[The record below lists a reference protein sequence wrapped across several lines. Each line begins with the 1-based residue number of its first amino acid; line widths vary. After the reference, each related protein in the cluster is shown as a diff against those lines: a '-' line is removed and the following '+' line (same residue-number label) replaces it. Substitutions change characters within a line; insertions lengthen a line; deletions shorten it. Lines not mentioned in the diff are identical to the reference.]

1 MCTMLPLFP
10 LLPALCLVSHLPIF
24 STGTPAN
31 LAVSSGPGGPIAK
44 ATIPAS
50 NITGGQAGD
59 LCPQWPGDRV
69 IVSFRN
75 PLPSA
80 YRPIDDRSLEAVIN
94 QSIIQ
99 ALALPLADS
108 PKAYF
113 SVGPEGDD
121 LLRLEIFQ
129 VTGEAKRSIGTLTD
143 RLFRCTVAITPFAYA
158 YAVESLK
165 DNREVA
171 IQVGY
176 SNQPAKPGNITWI
189 SMVTITKPLEASD
202 AEFQPVFIP
211 QAS

>member
-1 MCTMLPLFP
+1 MLPLFP
-10 LLPALCLVSHLPIF
+10 LLPALCLVSHLPVL

-31 LAVSSGPGGPIAK
+31 LAVSSGSGSSIAE
-44 ATIPAS
+44 ATILAS
-50 NITGGQAGD
+50 NITGGQAEN

-75 PLPSA
+75 PLPSS
-80 YRPIDDRSLEAVIN
+80 YRPIDGHSLEAVIN
-94 QSIIQ
+94 QSVIQ

-129 VTGEAKRSIGTLTD
+129 VTGEAKRSIGTLTN
-143 RLFRCTVAITPFAYA
+143 RLIRCTVAITPFAYA
-158 YAVESLK
+158 YAVESVE
-165 DNREVA
+165 DNREIA
-171 IQVGY
+171 IQLGY
-176 SNQPAKPGNITWI
+176 SNQPTQPGNVTWM

-211 QAS
+211 RTS